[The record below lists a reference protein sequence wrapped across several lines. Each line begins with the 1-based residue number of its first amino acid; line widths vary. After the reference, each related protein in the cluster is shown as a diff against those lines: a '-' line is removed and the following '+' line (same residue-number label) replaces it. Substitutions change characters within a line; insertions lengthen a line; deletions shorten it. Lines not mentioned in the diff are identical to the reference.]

1 MLWRRREVIWI
12 IWGIILHYTEVG
24 KTMASE
30 AAESVSEGA
39 AFAITKWRSVS
50 IAGPEDITI
59 DHVVRRTCISSED
72 RWRKNGSAPVCGGIF
87 ALNLT
92 GQSAHK
98 IDGTIVSARIRGQ
111 NVSFFVADETDLIQK
126 EHFNGKFYESEEL
139 KIISEFFPSGGIFVD
154 VGANVGN
161 HTVFVGRFLS
171 PLKVI
176 VIEPNPATFE
186 ILKANI
192 ALNRLD
198 SRVDA
203 SYLGI
208 GLSNTSA
215 RAVAITP
222 AGNLGGTRLHFSEE
236 QSGLRVVPGDALL
249 SGHRI
254 DFLKIDVEGM
264 EIEVLE
270 GLKRTIAEQRP
281 RIFIEVD
288 NSNVGKFFEWT
299 TINNYYIAASSSRRP
314 VWSALP
320 TSTPGYENF
329 MLIPEVR
336 H

>member
-1 MLWRRREVIWI
+1 V
-12 IWGIILHYTEVG
+12 
-24 KTMASE
+24 
-30 AAESVSEGA
+30 
-39 AFAITKWRSVS
+39 
-50 IAGPEDITI
+50 
-59 DHVVRRTCISSED
+59 
-72 RWRKNGSAPVCGGIF
+72 GIF
-87 ALNLT
+87 AMNLT
-92 GQSAHK
+92 SQSAQE
-98 IDGTIVSARIRGQ
+98 INGTIVSVRIMGQ

-126 EHFNGKFYESEEL
+126 EHFHGKFYESEEL
-139 KIISEFFPSGGIFVD
+139 KIISEFFPAGGIFVD
-154 VGANVGN
+154 IGANVGN
-161 HTVFVGRFLS
+161 HTVFVARFLS
-171 PLKVI
+171 PLKII

-198 SRVDA
+198 GRVDV

-222 AGNLGGTRLHFSEE
+222 AGNLGGTRLHLSEE

-249 SGHRI
+249 FGHRI

-264 EIEVLE
+264 EIDVLE

-288 NSNVGKFFEWT
+288 NCNVEKFVEWT
-299 TINNYYIAASSSRRP
+299 AINNYYIVASNSGRTF
-314 VWSALP
+314 WSASP
-320 TSTPGYENF
+320 TSTPGYANF

>member
-1 MLWRRREVIWI
+1 
-12 IWGIILHYTEVG
+12 
-24 KTMASE
+24 MASE

-111 NVSFFVADETDLIQK
+111 NVLFFVADETDLIQK
-126 EHFNGKFYESEEL
+126 EHFHGKFYESEEL
-139 KIISEFFPSGGIFVD
+139 KIISEFFPSDGIFVD
-154 VGANVGN
+154 IGANVGN
-161 HTVFVGRFLS
+161 HTVFVAQFLS
-171 PLKVI
+171 PLKII

-198 SRVDA
+198 SRVDV

-222 AGNLGGTRLHFSEE
+222 AGNLGGTRLHLSEE

-249 SGHRI
+249 FGHRI

-264 EIEVLE
+264 EIDVLE
-270 GLKRTIAEQRP
+270 GLKMTIAEQRP

-288 NSNVGKFFEWT
+288 NCNVGKFFEWT
-299 TINNYYIAASSSRRP
+299 TINNYYIVASNSGRTF
-314 VWSALP
+314 WSASP

>member
-1 MLWRRREVIWI
+1 M
-12 IWGIILHYTEVG
+12 
-24 KTMASE
+24 
-30 AAESVSEGA
+30 
-39 AFAITKWRSVS
+39 
-50 IAGPEDITI
+50 
-59 DHVVRRTCISSED
+59 
-72 RWRKNGSAPVCGGIF
+72 
-87 ALNLT
+87 
-92 GQSAHK
+92 
-98 IDGTIVSARIRGQ
+98 
-111 NVSFFVADETDLIQK
+111 
-126 EHFNGKFYESEEL
+126 
-139 KIISEFFPSGGIFVD
+139 
-154 VGANVGN
+154 
-161 HTVFVGRFLS
+161 S
-171 PLKVI
+171 PLKII

-203 SYLGI
+203 SFLGI

-249 SGHRI
+249 FGHRI

-264 EIEVLE
+264 EIDVLE
-270 GLKRTIAEQRP
+270 GLKRTITEQRP

-288 NSNVGKFFEWT
+288 NSNVRKFFEWAT
-299 TINNYYIAASSSRRP
+299 ANGYYIAASSSRQTF
-314 VWSALP
+314 WSALP

-336 H
+336 R

>member
-1 MLWRRREVIWI
+1 
-12 IWGIILHYTEVG
+12 
-24 KTMASE
+24 MASE

-50 IAGPEDITI
+50 ISGPEDITI

-98 IDGTIVSARIRGQ
+98 IDGTIVSARIRGK

-154 VGANVGN
+154 IGANVGN
-161 HTVFVGRFLS
+161 HAVFVARFLS

-176 VIEPNPATFE
+176 VIEPNPAAFE

-192 ALNRLD
+192 ALNHL
-198 SRVDA
+198 SVVDA

-215 RAVAITP
+215 RAVAMTQ
-222 AGNLGGTRLHFSEE
+222 AGNLGVTHLRFSEE
-236 QSGLRVVPGDALL
+236 PSGLRVVPGDALL
-249 SGHRI
+249 FGHRI
-254 DFLKIDVEGM
+254 DVLKIDVEGM

-270 GLKRTIAEQRP
+270 GLKRTIAKQRP
-281 RIFIEVD
+281 LIFIEVD
-288 NSNVGKFFEWT
+288 NCNVGKFFEWA
-299 TINNYYIAASSSRRP
+299 TINRYYIAASSSRRP
-314 VWSALP
+314 VWSASP